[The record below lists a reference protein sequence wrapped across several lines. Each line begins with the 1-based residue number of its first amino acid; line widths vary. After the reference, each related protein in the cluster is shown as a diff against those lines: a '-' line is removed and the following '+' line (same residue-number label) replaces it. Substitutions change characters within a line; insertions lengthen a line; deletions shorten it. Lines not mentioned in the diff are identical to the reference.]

1 MADYSENILTDR
13 VSGTETSRTFEVTR
27 LKDGRPVTDTH
38 DLISEEPLLIRIEDN
53 PYSVVMRTP
62 GDETFHAA
70 GFCLAEG
77 IVDDYKD
84 FNSIGFC
91 ADMDPNVVEVT
102 LRPERLE
109 KVSALLER
117 KGFVSQTSCGIC
129 GKGFIDEISQILNQ
143 GYVKRKATPDE
154 INRASSKL
162 EESQRFYRSTRGSHA
177 IAILDDN
184 LDIMSVGE
192 DVGRHNAL
200 DKAIGRALLG
210 RKLKNAYMAV
220 LTSRISFEMIQK
232 TNRAGIYFMLSA
244 SRPTAL
250 AVELARSLDM
260 TLVCLSDGKDMIVF
274 SGQER
279 IMW

>member
-1 MADYSENILTDR
+1 MEKYSENILADR
-13 VSGTETSRTFEVTR
+13 ISGTDDTKSFDITR
-27 LKDGRPVTDTH
+27 LKDGVPVKDQH
-38 DLISEEPLLIRIEDN
+38 DLICEEPLLIRIEEK

-77 IVDDYKD
+77 IIDDYTD
-84 FNSIGFC
+84 FNTVGFC

-109 KVSALLER
+109 KISSLLDR

-129 GKGFIDEISQILNQ
+129 GKGFIDEISQILQYGDINKK
-143 GYVKRKATPDE
+143 VTPDE
-154 INRASSKL
+154 IFQAGEKL
-162 EESQRFYRSTRGSHA
+162 VETQSLYKSTRGSHA
-177 IAILDDN
+177 IVILDKN
-184 LDIMSVGE
+184 LDVMSKGE

-200 DKAIGRALLG
+200 DKAIGRVLMA
-210 RKLKNAYMAV
+210 RKIKDAYMAV

-232 TNRAGIYFMLSA
+232 ANRAGIFFMLSR

-250 AVELARSLDM
+250 AVELGRSLNM
-260 TLVCLSDGKDMIVF
+260 TLICLSDGKDMIVF
-274 SGQER
+274 SGQDS

>member
-1 MADYSENILTDR
+1 MERYSENILADR
-13 VSGTETSRTFEVTR
+13 ISGTESTESFEVTR
-27 LKDGRPVTDTH
+27 LRNGVPVVDQH
-38 DLISEEPLLIRIEDN
+38 DLICEEPLLIRIQEK

-77 IVDDYKD
+77 IIDDYTD
-84 FNSIGFC
+84 FNTVGFC

-109 KVSALLER
+109 KVSALLDR

-129 GKGFIDEISQILNQ
+129 GKGFIDEISQILQ
-143 GYVKRKATPDE
+143 YGVISKKVTPDE
-154 INRASSKL
+154 IRQASLKL
-162 EESQRFYRSTRGSHA
+162 VETQSLYRRTRGSHA
-177 IAILDDN
+177 IVILDNN
-184 LDIMSVGE
+184 LDVISMGE

-200 DKAIGRALLG
+200 DKAIGRILMG
-210 RKLKNAYMAV
+210 RKLKSASMAV

-232 TNRAGIYFMLSA
+232 ANRAGIYFMLSA

-250 AVELARSLDM
+250 AVELARSLNM

>member
-1 MADYSENILTDR
+1 MQKYPHETLSERI
-13 VSGTETSRTFEVTR
+13 SGTDTSKSFEITR
-27 LKDGRPVTDTH
+27 LKNGEPVSDQH
-38 DLISEEPLLIRIEDN
+38 DLICEEPLLIRIEEK
-53 PYSVVMRTP
+53 PYSVIMRTP

-77 IVDDYKD
+77 IIDDYTD
-84 FNSIGFC
+84 FNTIGFC

-102 LRPERLE
+102 LSPERLK
-109 KVSALLER
+109 KVSALLDR

-129 GKGFIDEISQILNQ
+129 GKGFIDEISQILQ
-143 GYVKRKATPDE
+143 YGDTDRKITTDE
-154 INRASSKL
+154 IFKAGERL
-162 EESQRFYRSTRGSHA
+162 VESQSLYRRTRGSHA
-177 IAILDDN
+177 IVILDTN
-184 LDIMSVGE
+184 LDVISKGE

-200 DKAIGRALLG
+200 DKAVGRVLMG
-210 RKLKNAYMAV
+210 RKIRDACIAV

-232 TNRAGIYFMLSA
+232 ANRAGIFIMISK

-250 AVELARSLDM
+250 AVELGRSLNM
-260 TLVCLSDGKDMIVF
+260 TLVCHSGGKDMAVF